1 MGWICRHCGAEND
14 YAVTV
19 CPVCEH
25 LYGSRTRFSQE
36 HRLERIDRML
46 YRLPERSIHAVRVN
60 RGLSLI
66 LAVLLVI
73 CVVSIFTSRP
83 ALSDGSGALLPRMQQ
98 RLSALGQ
105 VVSNRISNGNARAA
119 AGFVR
124 AGETVRRRTGSLQGT
139 SSDGSPAGQLPAER
153 AGQLQLVAEHLSS
166 RWQSGIWTIDRKG
179 RVLAWTLR
187 SRFGQMQTGF
197 ENMMPKLADGWNNLL
212 DSLRIGNIW
221 KWVTGLFSP
230 A

>member
-1 MGWICRHCGAEND
+1 MAQKD
-14 YAVTV
+14 
-19 CPVCEH
+19 
-25 LYGSRTRFSQE
+25 
-36 HRLERIDRML
+36 RLFE
-46 YRLPERSIHAVRVN
+46 
-60 RGLSLI
+60 I
-66 LAVLLVI
+66 L
-73 CVVSIFTSRP
+73 
-83 ALSDGSGALLPRMQQ
+83 DM
-98 RLSALGQ
+98 
-105 VVSNRISNGNARAA
+105 
-119 AGFVR
+119 VR
-124 AGETVRRRTGSLQGT
+124 AQKKVSVTELSRKYQVTGETIRRRTGSLQGT

>member
-73 CVVSIFTSRP
+73 CGVSIFTSRP

-124 AGETVRRRTGSLQGT
+124 AGETIRRRTGSLQGT
-139 SSDGSPAGQLPAER
+139 SSDGSPAGQLPVQVSCSRWPSIFPAGGR
-153 AGQLQLVAEHLSS
+153 AG
-166 RWQSGIWTIDRKG
+166 SGRSTG
-179 RVLAWTLR
+179 RDACWRGPCVPGSARCRPGLR
-187 SRFGQMQTGF
+187 T
-197 ENMMPKLADGWNNLL
+197 
-212 DSLRIGNIW
+212 
-221 KWVTGLFSP
+221 
-230 A
+230 